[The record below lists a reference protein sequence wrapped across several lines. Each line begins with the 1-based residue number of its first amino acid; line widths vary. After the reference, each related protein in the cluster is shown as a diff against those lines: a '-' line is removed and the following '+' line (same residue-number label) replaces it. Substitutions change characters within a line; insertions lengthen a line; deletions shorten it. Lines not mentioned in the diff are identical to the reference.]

1 MLRRKSIWAACLLF
15 ATATG
20 SIPTVSTAGVVGV
33 GGQATTQVT
42 QFFGAVPVQSDVGL
56 EVIPLTRSE
65 PPLIVRAR
73 VDRLINPNEVLAAG
87 QGLALLYAPNLTGT
101 GNPSDIGIDI
111 GAFTDDLD
119 LMTHWVSTATVQSK
133 RTLNLTAAEVGQQPG
148 INTGRA
154 RSRVLLSGIM
164 MLTATNPSRDMS
176 AAEVTLAINLI
187 RTQQGRAPLTA
198 ITGEVALVG
207 GPNGQITVQRRTGVF
222 ANITLPV
229 VDFGVEVPD
238 TPLVR
243 AIIFSGV
250 EFPFEYDMTLN
261 QPFDLDLSVT
271 ATVRT
276 TPAGV
281 GGLAVFGTPEEG
293 LTEIFNRVKNDD
305 RGFKLAQAIAARV
318 DTTGQA
324 YVNAPNPLALLL
336 PSCGT
341 ASAVSLTMLCVGFVA
356 LTGARRRFRYQPRC
370 KKSS

>member
-1 MLRRKSIWAACLLF
+1 MLRRKSKWAASCLF
-15 ATATG
+15 AAMTG
-20 SIPTVSTAGVVGV
+20 IFPAPIFAGVIGV
-33 GGQATTQVT
+33 AGQATTQVT
-42 QFFGAVPVQSDVGL
+42 QFFGPVPVQSDFGL
-56 EVIPLTRSE
+56 EVIPLTRAE

-73 VDRLINPNEVLAAG
+73 VDRLINPDEVVAAG
-87 QGLALLYAPNLTGT
+87 QGVAILYAPNLTGI
-101 GNPSDIGIDI
+101 GNPSDIGIDV
-111 GAFTDDLD
+111 GAFTDDDD
-119 LMTHWVSTATVQSK
+119 LVTHWVSSATVQSK
-133 RTLNLTAAEVGQQPG
+133 RSLNLSAGEVGQQPG
-148 INTGRA
+148 ISTGRA

-164 MLTATNPSRDMS
+164 MLTATDPTRDMS
-176 AAEVTLAINLI
+176 AAEVTLALNLI
-187 RTQQGRAPLTA
+187 RTQQGRPPPTTVA
-198 ITGEVALVG
+198 GEVALVG

-229 VDFGVEVPD
+229 VDFGQAVPD

-281 GGLAVFGTPEEG
+281 GGLAVFGTPQEG
-293 LTEIFNRVKNDD
+293 LTEIFNRIKKDD
-305 RGFKLAQAIAARV
+305 RGAKLAEAIAARV

-341 ASAVSLTMLCVGFVA
+341 ASAVSMTMLCVGFVA
-356 LTGARRRFRYQPRC
+356 LTGARRRFRYHLRC
-370 KKSS
+370 KKST